1 MRAALFVTGLT
12 FLTLAACDDKSAADP
27 NANPDAG
34 KAPPVKQKENAEAQ
48 VDAMKKVQDERH
60 DRILEQSMGEDGT
73 VPER

>member
-12 FLTLAACDDKSAADP
+12 FLTLTACDDKSAADP
-27 NANPDAG
+27 DAG
-34 KAPPVKQKENAEAQ
+34 KAPPVEQKENAEAQ